1 MAEGAD
7 KESKTEEPT
16 EKKIRDSVE
25 KGRIPIS
32 REASIFSSMIALLIV
47 QSFLTVDGVR
57 HLTSALARM
66 IDDPS
71 GFRLRN
77 GADAVEF
84 MAIVGLASAQLLLPI
99 VVVFAIAG
107 LAASFLQNAPRI
119 VFERIKPEYSRLSI
133 AQGWGRIFGGQ
144 GRVEFAKAVFKFV
157 AISVVVA
164 IVLRAEEAAAV
175 NAMFG
180 DPAAIPELILTT
192 AMRLV
197 STISI
202 ATIVLVALDLV
213 WARFHWRRDLR
224 MTRQELK
231 DEFRQAEGDP
241 LVKSR
246 LRSLARDRAR
256 KTMLA
261 AVPRATL
268 VIANPTHYAIALK
281 YRHGED
287 PAPTVL
293 AKGQDLIALK
303 IRDLAEKN
311 NVPVVEDKLLA
322 RSMYD
327 AVQIDRVIPQEF
339 FRPVAEIIYFLH
351 SRKKT
356 TAQGPAA
363 RNG

>member
-1 MAEGAD
+1 VSEEPD

-25 KGRIPIS
+25 KGKIPVS
-32 REASIFSSMIALLIV
+32 REASIFSSMIALLIIL
-47 QSFLTVDGVR
+47 SFLTVDSVR
-57 HLTSALARM
+57 ILTSTLAQL

-71 GFRLRN
+71 GLRIRN
-77 GADAVEF
+77 GADVTEF
-84 MAIVGLASAQLLLPI
+84 MGAVGISSARLVLPIVIVLALAGLAS
-99 VVVFAIAG
+99 
-107 LAASFLQNAPRI
+107 SFLQNVPRI
-119 VFERIKPEYSRLSI
+119 VFDRIKPDYSRISI

-144 GRVEFAKAVFKFV
+144 GRIEFAKSVFKFI
-157 AISVVVA
+157 AIGVVVT
-164 IVLRAEEAAAV
+164 IVLRAEEAVAV
-175 NAMFG
+175 NALFG
-180 DPAAIPELILTT
+180 DPVAVPELILTT

-197 STISI
+197 SAISI

-213 WARFHWRRDLR
+213 WARFHWRSELR

-256 KTMLA
+256 QTMLA

-287 PAPTVL
+287 AAPTVL

-303 IRDLAEKN
+303 IREIAEES
-311 NVPVVEDKLLA
+311 NVPVVEDKMLA

-327 AVQIDRVIPQEF
+327 AAQIDRVIPAEF

-351 SRKKT
+351 SRKKK
-356 TAQGPAA
+356 ADA
-363 RNG
+363 

>member
-1 MAEGAD
+1 MSEAPD
-7 KESKTEEPT
+7 QESKTEEPT

-25 KGRIPIS
+25 KGKIPIS
-32 REASIFSSMIALLIV
+32 REASIFSSMIALLIIL
-47 QSFLTVDGVR
+47 SFLTVDSVR
-57 HLTSALARM
+57 QLTSTLGRL

-71 GFRLRN
+71 GFRIRN

-84 MAIVGLASAQLLLPI
+84 MAVVVGSSAQLVLPI
-99 VVVFAIAG
+99 VIVLAVAG
-107 LAASFLQNAPRI
+107 LAASFLQNAPRF
-119 VFERIKPEYSRLSI
+119 VFERIKPDYSRISI
-133 AQGWGRIFGGQ
+133 TQGWGRIFGGQ
-144 GRVEFAKAVFKFV
+144 GRIEFAKALFKFF
-157 AISVVVA
+157 AISIVVT
-164 IVLRAEEAAAV
+164 IVLRAEEAVAV
-175 NAMFG
+175 NSLFS
-180 DPAAIPELILTT
+180 DPTAVPELILTT

-213 WARFHWRRDLR
+213 WARFYWRRDLR

-231 DEFRQAEGDP
+231 DEFKQAEGDP
-241 LVKSR
+241 LVKAR

-256 KTMLA
+256 TTMLA

-287 PAPTVL
+287 AAPTVL

-303 IRDLAEKN
+303 IRELAEQN
-311 NVPVVEDKLLA
+311 NVPVVEDKMLA

-327 AVQIDRVIPQEF
+327 AAVVDRVIPAEF

-351 SRKKT
+351 SRKQK
-356 TAQGPAA
+356 AGA
-363 RNG
+363 

>member
-1 MAEGAD
+1 MAEGPD
-7 KESKTEEPT
+7 QESKTEEPT

-32 REASIFSSMIALLIV
+32 REASIFSSMIALLII
-47 QSFLTVDGVR
+47 QSFLTVDSVR
-57 HLTSALARM
+57 HLTSTLGQL

-71 GFRLRN
+71 GIRIRN
-77 GADAVEF
+77 GTDAVEL
-84 MAIVGLASAQLLLPI
+84 M
-99 VVVFAIAG
+99 VVVGGSSARLVLPMVIVLAIAG

-119 VFERIKPEYSRLSI
+119 VFERIKPDYSRISI

-144 GRVEFAKAVFKFV
+144 GRIEFAKALFKFF
-157 AISVVVA
+157 AIGVVVT
-164 IVLRAEEAAAV
+164 IVLRAEEAVAV
-175 NAMFG
+175 NSLFS
-180 DPAAIPELILTT
+180 DPTAIPELILTA

-213 WARFHWRRDLR
+213 WARFYWRRDLR

-241 LVKSR
+241 LVKAR

-287 PAPTVL
+287 AAPTVL

-303 IRDLAEKN
+303 IRELAEQHD
-311 NVPVVEDKLLA
+311 VPIVEDKMLA

-327 AVQIDRVIPQEF
+327 AAQIDRMIPLEF
-339 FRPVAEIIYFLH
+339 FRPVAEIIYFMH
-351 SRKKT
+351 SRKQK
-356 TAQGPAA
+356 AGA
-363 RNG
+363 

>member
-1 MAEGAD
+1 MSEAPD
-7 KESKTEEPT
+7 QESKTEEAT

-25 KGRIPIS
+25 KGRIPVS
-32 REASIFSSMIALLIV
+32 REVSIFSSMLALLIIL
-47 QSFLTVDGVR
+47 SFLTVDSVR
-57 HLTSALARM
+57 DLTSTLARLL
-66 IDDPS
+66 DDPS
-71 GFRLRN
+71 GIRIRN

-84 MAIVGLASAQLLLPI
+84 MVVMGGSSARLLLPMVI
-99 VVVFAIAG
+99 VLAIAG

-119 VFERIKPEYSRLSI
+119 VFERIKPDYSRISI
-133 AQGWGRIFGGQ
+133 TQGWGRLFGGQ
-144 GRVEFAKAVFKFV
+144 GRIEFAKALFKFV
-157 AISVVVA
+157 AISIVVA
-164 IVLRAEEAAAV
+164 IVLRAEEAVAV
-175 NAMFG
+175 NSLFG
-180 DPAAIPELILTT
+180 DPTAVPELALTT

-213 WARFHWRRDLR
+213 WARFYWRRDLR
-224 MTRQELK
+224 MTRQEVK
-231 DEFRQAEGDP
+231 DEFKQSEGDP

-281 YRHGED
+281 YKHGED
-287 PAPTVL
+287 AAPTVL

-303 IRDLAEKN
+303 IRELAEQHD
-311 NVPVVEDKLLA
+311 VPIVEDKMLA

-327 AVQIDRVIPQEF
+327 AAQVDRVIPAEF

-351 SRKKT
+351 SRKRKVD
-356 TAQGPAA
+356 A
-363 RNG
+363 

>member
-1 MAEGAD
+1 MSEGPD
-7 KESKTEEPT
+7 QESKTEEPT
-16 EKKIRDSVE
+16 EKKVRDSVE
-25 KGRIPIS
+25 KGRIPVS
-32 REASIFSSMIALLIV
+32 REVSIFSSMIALLIIL
-47 QSFLTVDGVR
+47 SFLTIDSVR
-57 HLTSALARM
+57 SLTATLARL

-71 GFRLRN
+71 GIRIRN

-84 MAIVGLASAQLLLPI
+84 LSVLGLSSAKLMLPM
-99 VVVFAIAG
+99 VVVMAIAG
-107 LAASFLQNAPRI
+107 LASSFLQNAPLI
-119 VFERIKPEYSRLSI
+119 VFERIKPELSRISL
-133 AQGWGRIFGGQ
+133 AKGWGRIFGSQ
-144 GRVEFAKAVFKFV
+144 GRVEFAKALFKFL
-157 AISVVVA
+157 AISIVVT
-164 IVLRAEEAAAV
+164 IVLRAEEAVAV
-175 NAMFG
+175 NSLFG
-180 DPAAIPELILTT
+180 DPTAVPELVLTT

-224 MTRQELK
+224 MTKQEVK

-246 LRSLARDRAR
+246 FRSLARDRAR

-261 AVPRATL
+261 AIPRATL

-281 YRHGED
+281 YKHGED
-287 PAPTVL
+287 AAPTVL

-303 IRDLAEKN
+303 IREIAEQH
-311 NVPVVEDKLLA
+311 NVPIVEDKMLA

-327 AVQIDRVIPQEF
+327 AAQVDRVIPPEF

-351 SRKKT
+351 SRKKKVD
-356 TAQGPAA
+356 A
-363 RNG
+363 

>member
-1 MAEGAD
+1 ML
-7 KESKTEEPT
+7 S
-16 EKKIRDSVE
+16 
-25 KGRIPIS
+25 
-32 REASIFSSMIALLIV
+32 
-47 QSFLTVDGVR
+47 
-57 HLTSALARM
+57 RM
-66 IDDPS
+66 IDDPA
-71 GFRLRN
+71 GLRLRN

-84 MAIVGLASAQLLLPI
+84 MRAIGIASAQFLAPI
-99 VVVFAIAG
+99 FAVLAVAG

-119 VFERIKPEYSRLSI
+119 VFERIAPDLSRISI
-133 AQGWGRIFGGQ
+133 AQGWERIFGAQ
-144 GRVEFAKAVFKFV
+144 GRVEFVKSVLKFF
-157 AISVVVA
+157 AISVVLM
-164 IVLRAEEAAAV
+164 IVLRAEEAGAV

-180 DPAAIPELILTT
+180 DPAGVPELILTT

-256 KTMLA
+256 KSMLQ

-281 YRHGED
+281 YKHGED
-287 PAPTVL
+287 AAPTVL

-303 IRDLAEKN
+303 IREIAESNK
-311 NVPVVEDKLLA
+311 VPVVEDKMLA
-322 RSMYD
+322 RSMYE
-327 AVQIDRVIPQEF
+327 AVHVDHVIPQEF
-339 FRPVAEIIYFLH
+339 FRPVAEIIFFLH
-351 SRKKT
+351 SRK
-356 TAQGPAA
+356 QPAA
-363 RNG
+363 ARSAARSG